1 MGRHHHLD
9 ANEIPQ
15 MSTLPKTK
23 PSPKA
28 LSGEQDFVAEM
39 ARARLVEWADRQ
51 VRRVVPVITLEDQGT
66 TYLEHAAVKGWVTAR
81 HDGVTAA
88 GFKVAAAYLRR

>member
-1 MGRHHHLD
+1 
-9 ANEIPQ
+9 
-15 MSTLPKTK
+15 MSTPTK
-23 PSPKA
+23 PKISPKA

-39 ARARLVEWADRQ
+39 ARAHLVEWADRQ
-51 VRRVVPVITLEDQGT
+51 VRRISPVVPSEDQCT
-66 TYLEHAAVKGWVTAR
+66 AYLEHAAVKGWVTSR

>member
-1 MGRHHHLD
+1 
-9 ANEIPQ
+9 
-15 MSTLPKTK
+15 MSALPKAK

-39 ARARLVEWADRQ
+39 ARSRLVEWADRQ
-51 VRRVVPVITLEDQGT
+51 VRRTSPVIASEDQGT
-66 TYLEHAAVKGWVTAR
+66 AYLEHAAVKGWVTTR
-81 HDGVTAA
+81 HDGVTAV